1 MAKSKEGIIKV
12 DRLSARV
19 IAEAMGVD
27 PFLVLLQF
35 VKGDYEALG
44 MPATRTKFTSQGQP
58 YPEETITPEMRLDAA
73 KMATAYLYPKLGA
86 LKVVSDGEEQTH
98 QQGVIRDVK
107 AITKQ
112 DIIDAIKQD
121 PFFQLEEAK
130 KSEP

>member
-1 MAKSKEGIIKV
+1 MSKSKEGVIKV
-12 DRLSARV
+12 DKLSARV

-35 VKGDYEALG
+35 VKGDHEALN
-44 MPATRTKFTSQGQP
+44 MPATRIKFTAQGQP

-73 KMATAYLYPKLGA
+73 KTATAYLFPKLGA
-86 LKVVSDGEEQTH
+86 LKVVGEGDAGG
-98 QQGVIRDVK
+98 QGSPLDARS
-107 AITKQ
+107 ITQ
-112 DIIDAIKQD
+112 RDIIDAIKQD